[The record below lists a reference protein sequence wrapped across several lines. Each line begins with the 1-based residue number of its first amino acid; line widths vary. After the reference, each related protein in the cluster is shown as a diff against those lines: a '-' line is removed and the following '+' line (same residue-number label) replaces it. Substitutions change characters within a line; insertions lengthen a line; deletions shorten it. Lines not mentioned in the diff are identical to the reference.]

1 MTEAPD
7 NRERHTAVWTGSEM
21 IRWGGDNGGFLNTG
35 GRYSAQPTLP
45 ATPTPRPTVTPRD
58 LGLRLPPARLRR
70 SEGPVI

>member
-21 IRWGGDNGGFLNTG
+21 IIWGGDNGGFLNTG
-35 GRYSAQPTLP
+35 GRYCAQPTLQQHLRQGP
-45 ATPTPRPTVTPRD
+45 QLRLD